1 MITLQYRKWG
11 EAGLSGR
18 IENKMESC
26 KRSERCE
33 MDHETLDGAI
43 PQVFVS
49 SQSPAALLLSS
60 LQSTIAEKNAQYDR
74 GRGRGKS
81 GGFWT
86 LGNCCLLI
94 FQELPYRCNIA
105 HFNRANKCT
114 VCTVTVCTCI
124 SSIYIYKYM
133 HISKG
138 QTSECT
144 VYPVYPVHTSINA
157 LQQPTSSVDDWI
169 RVCASIYP
177 S

>member
-1 MITLQYRKWG
+1 MFPHCRYRSISNSRARLITLQYRKWG

-124 SSIYIYKYM
+124 SSIYIQYIY
-133 HISKG
+133 INICTYQKG
-138 QTSECT
+138 KQ
-144 VYPVYPVHTSINA
+144 VNVQYIQYIQYIH
-157 LQQPTSSVDDWI
+157 Q
-169 RVCASIYP
+169 
-177 S
+177 